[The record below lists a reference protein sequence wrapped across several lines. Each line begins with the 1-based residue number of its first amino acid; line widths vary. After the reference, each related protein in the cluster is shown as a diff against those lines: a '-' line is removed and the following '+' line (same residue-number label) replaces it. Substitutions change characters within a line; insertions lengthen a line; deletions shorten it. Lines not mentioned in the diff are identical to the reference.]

1 MPSPGAEAVEVRGV
15 TRSFRGKRALGPV
28 DLVVEPG
35 AFVTLVGPS
44 GCGKSTLLGLIA
56 GFARPSDGSLRAFG
70 EPVGGPDPSRGVVFQ
85 EPRLFP
91 WLSVAANVAF
101 GLRSLPK
108 AARRERVAELLEL
121 TGLAEAGRLRP
132 YELSGGMRQR
142 AAIARALAPRPRL
155 LLMDEPFAALD
166 AFTRERMQDEVRALW
181 QRTGTTVLFV
191 THSVDEAV
199 YLGTRVVALSGS
211 PGVIVL
217 DERSKLPALE
227 HPRADPGF
235 AELRERLTEV
245 VRAAAQVRNGPVTS

>member
-1 MPSPGAEAVEVRGV
+1 MPSPGAEAFEVLGV
-15 TRSFRGKRALGPV
+15 TKSFRGRPALGPV
-28 DLVVEPG
+28 DLVVESG
-35 AFVTLVGPS
+35 EFVTLVGPS
-44 GCGKSTLLGLIA
+44 GCGKSTLLGLVA
-56 GFARPSDGSLRAFG
+56 GFAGPDEGSVRAFG
-70 EPVGGPDPSRGVVFQ
+70 EPVAGPDPSRGVVFQ
-85 EPRLFP
+85 QPRLFP

-101 GLRSLPK
+101 VLRSLPK
-108 AARRERVAELLEL
+108 ATRRERV
-121 TGLAEAGRLRP
+121 
-132 YELSGGMRQR
+132 
-142 AAIARALAPRPRL
+142 
-155 LLMDEPFAALD
+155 

-235 AELRERLTEV
+235 AEMRERPTEV
-245 VRAAAQVRNGPVTS
+245 VKAAAQARNGPITS